1 MHILALAATTQTN
14 ADITINEVMPCNYST
29 KINDLY
35 NYAGWVEL
43 YNSGTSAVD
52 LQNYSFKYL
61 STEDGTTKTATIDYS
76 LQHPAGGYKLFY
88 FDGIDNVD
96 YHVSYKMDADGG
108 QSACWT
114 RNQTFCVRSLSLPC
128 QLTCLMA

>member
-1 MHILALAATTQTN
+1 MKYFSHKIYALCVLALAATTQAN

-61 STEDGTTKTATIDYS
+61 STEDGTTKTAAID
-76 LQHPAGGYKLFY
+76 L
-88 FDGIDNVD
+88 V
-96 YHVSYKMDADGG
+96 
-108 QSACWT
+108 
-114 RNQTFCVRSLSLPC
+114 
-128 QLTCLMA
+128 